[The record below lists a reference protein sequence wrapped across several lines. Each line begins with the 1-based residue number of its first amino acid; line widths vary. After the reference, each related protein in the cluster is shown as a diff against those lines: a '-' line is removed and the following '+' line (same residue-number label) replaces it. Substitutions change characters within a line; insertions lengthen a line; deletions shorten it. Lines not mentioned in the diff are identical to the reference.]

1 MEKIKLTLGQ
11 VLELDAEL
19 NGYINPQTEEKVLD
33 GFLKQNISML
43 VRYRMSTL
51 VNNVAA
57 EKATIDKMRDELVT
71 KHGDQTEAGYNVVLY
86 LESGEVNPK
95 FLDFQREYSE
105 VLTETTEIEYKPLS
119 PKDIEEVVTTD
130 NYNILLKLIQE

>member
-51 VNNVAA
+51 INNVAA

-71 KHGDQTEAGYNVVLY
+71 KHGDQTEAGYNVALR
-86 LESGEVNPK
+86 LESGEINPK

-105 VLTETTEIEYKPLS
+105 VLTETTEIEYKPLA
-119 PKDIEEVVTTD
+119 PKDIEEVITTD

>member
-19 NGYINPQTEEKVLD
+19 NGYINPQTEEKVFD

-71 KHGDQTEAGYNVVLY
+71 KHGEQTEAGYNVVLR
-86 LESGEVNPK
+86 LESGEINPK

-105 VLTETTEIEYKPLS
+105 VLTETTEIEYKPLAS
-119 PKDIEEVVTTD
+119 KDIEEVITTD

>member
-71 KHGDQTEAGYNVVLY
+71 KHGDQTEAGYNVVLR
-86 LESGEVNPK
+86 LESGEINPK

-105 VLTETTEIEYKPLS
+105 VLTETTEIEYKPLAS
-119 PKDIEEVVTTD
+119 KDIEEVITTD

>member
-1 MEKIKLTLGQ
+1 MEKINLTLSQ
-11 VLELDAEL
+11 VLELEAEI
-19 NGYINPQTEEKVLD
+19 NGFVDPRTEEKVLD

-57 EKATIDKMRDELVT
+57 EKAAIDKMRDELIT
-71 KHGDQTEAGYNVVLY
+71 KHGDQSESGYNVPVR
-86 LESGEVNPK
+86 LESGEINPK

-105 VLTETTEIEYKPLS
+105 ILAETTEIEYTPLAI
-119 PKDIEEVVTTD
+119 KDIEEVKTTE

>member
-51 VNNVAA
+51 VNNVAE

-71 KHGDQTEAGYNVVLY
+71 KHGEQTEAGYNVVLR
-86 LESGEVNPK
+86 LESGEINPK

-105 VLTETTEIEYKPLS
+105 VLTETTEIEYKPLA
-119 PKDIEEVVTTD
+119 PKDIEEVITTE

>member
-19 NGYINPQTEEKVLD
+19 NGFIDPQTTEKVLD

-71 KHGDQTEAGYNVVLY
+71 KHGDQTESGYNVVLR
-86 LESGEVNPK
+86 LESGEINPK

-105 VLTETTEIEYKPLS
+105 FLTETTDIEYKPLA
-119 PKDIEEVVTTD
+119 PKDIEEVVTTE

>member
-71 KHGDQTEAGYNVVLY
+71 KHGDQTEAGYNVALR
-86 LESGEVNPK
+86 LESGEINPK

-105 VLTETTEIEYKPLS
+105 VLTETTEIEYKPLA
-119 PKDIEEVVTTD
+119 PKDIEEVITTE

>member
-51 VNNVAA
+51 INNVAA

-71 KHGDQTEAGYNVVLY
+71 KHGDQTEAGYNVVLR
-86 LESGEVNPK
+86 LESGEINPK

-105 VLTETTEIEYKPLS
+105 ILTETTEIEYKPLS

>member
-51 VNNVAA
+51 INNVAA

-71 KHGDQTEAGYNVVLY
+71 KHGDQTDAGYNVVLR
-86 LESGEVNPK
+86 LESGEINPK

-105 VLTETTEIEYKPLS
+105 VLTETTEIEYKPLA
-119 PKDIEEVVTTD
+119 PKDIEEVITTD

>member
-19 NGYINPQTEEKVLD
+19 NGYINQQTEEKVLD

-43 VRYRMSTL
+43 VRYRMSAL

-71 KHGDQTEAGYNVVLY
+71 KHGDQTEAGYNVVLR
-86 LESGEVNPK
+86 LESGEINPK

-105 VLTETTEIEYKPLS
+105 ILTETTEIEYKPLA
-119 PKDIEEVVTTD
+119 PKDIEEVITTD

>member
-51 VNNVAA
+51 INNVAA

-71 KHGDQTEAGYNVVLY
+71 KHGDQTEAGYNVALR
-86 LESGEVNPK
+86 LESGEINPK

-105 VLTETTEIEYKPLS
+105 VLTETTEIEYKPLA

>member
-19 NGYINPQTEEKVLD
+19 NGYINQQTEEKVLD

-51 VNNVAA
+51 INNVAA

-71 KHGDQTEAGYNVVLY
+71 KHGDQTEAGYNVVLR
-86 LESGEVNPK
+86 LESGEINPK

-105 VLTETTEIEYKPLS
+105 ILTETTEIEYKPLS

>member
-19 NGYINPQTEEKVLD
+19 NGYINQQTEEKVLD

-51 VNNVAA
+51 INNVAA

-71 KHGDQTEAGYNVVLY
+71 KHGDQTEAGYNVVLR
-86 LESGEVNPK
+86 LESGEINPK